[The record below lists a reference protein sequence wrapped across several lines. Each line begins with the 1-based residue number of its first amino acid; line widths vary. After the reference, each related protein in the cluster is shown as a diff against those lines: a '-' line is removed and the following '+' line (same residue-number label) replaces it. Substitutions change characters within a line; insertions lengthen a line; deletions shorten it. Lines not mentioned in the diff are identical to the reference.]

1 MRNKILNLPTARQSQ
16 VSISAATADIDN
28 DQTDEP
34 QNEPITTTATTT
46 IQDRNN
52 KEHTHMHQVYDN
64 TFKDTPAADVKLIVG
79 NKNRRSAKTE
89 LICKRPKQSLLI
101 NKPFEIK
108 QQDLSKQ
115 TLINIHLFNS
125 QPCESLFR
133 DARSLSS
140 TFSTLANFAVKDF
153 IGRSQ
158 KISILNQLKH
168 NQSEKDLSVPIP
180 HKYKREYSLISSH
193 RLDEIDTLDIEQVIL
208 NVILNKNSRMINYS
222 FPTENNTAEEFG
234 LYEENDDNDVVNYAA
249 GQPIDEILFDF
260 QQDVVSSDDYDI
272 LNSTK
277 SDFNGINIVDKINPA
292 LTQSYF
298 KTKINGNIKYLH
310 AQPACWLQPN
320 QITKLSS
327 DRLSRVMQQISDT
340 N

>member
-1 MRNKILNLPTARQSQ
+1 NTLKDT
-16 VSISAATADIDN
+16 TAD
-28 DQTDEP
+28 
-34 QNEPITTTATTT
+34 
-46 IQDRNN
+46 
-52 KEHTHMHQVYDN
+52 
-64 TFKDTPAADVKLIVG
+64 DVKLIVG

-101 NKPFEIK
+101 NKPFEKRRRKRQQSRKKIHLIPQTNNQQHPKHNTPVLKPTYISIELNAHNLLYLVLLVK

>member
-1 MRNKILNLPTARQSQ
+1 
-16 VSISAATADIDN
+16 
-28 DQTDEP
+28 
-34 QNEPITTTATTT
+34 
-46 IQDRNN
+46 
-52 KEHTHMHQVYDN
+52 
-64 TFKDTPAADVKLIVG
+64 
-79 NKNRRSAKTE
+79 
-89 LICKRPKQSLLI
+89 
-101 NKPFEIK
+101 
-108 QQDLSKQ
+108 
-115 TLINIHLFNS
+115 
-125 QPCESLFR
+125 
-133 DARSLSS
+133 
-140 TFSTLANFAVKDF
+140 
-153 IGRSQ
+153 
-158 KISILNQLKH
+158 
-168 NQSEKDLSVPIP
+168 
-180 HKYKREYSLISSH
+180 
-193 RLDEIDTLDIEQVIL
+193 
-208 NVILNKNSRMINYS
+208 MINYS